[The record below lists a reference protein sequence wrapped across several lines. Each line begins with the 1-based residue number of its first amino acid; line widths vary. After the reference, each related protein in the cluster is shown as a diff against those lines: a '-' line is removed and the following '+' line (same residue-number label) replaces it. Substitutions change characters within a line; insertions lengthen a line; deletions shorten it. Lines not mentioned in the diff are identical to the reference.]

1 MGSGDRSIDP
11 FVSPP
16 ENEETSPQNDQGCGL
31 IGTGLHHRPPEF
43 WLVVEAVVFHLFF
56 LVSSVGL
63 GQWRRVST
71 WVRGEAPTVHSHPTS
86 VEHEVLRCPEFT
98 PLVNPKNDGHGRFES
113 SKNPGTAAINV
124 LLGDA
129 AIVAGRNIR
138 DSRWKGG
145 WWKVSLMKNVM
156 VLAMKMGIWPRNR
169 NWCTN
174 VRDLEDATE
183 HNRPVNLQVQSLG
196 YDTVILLVPAHSCWW
211 WMMVKNP
218 YPQVHKLCS
227 AWMVGRIDLTLWFP
241 W

>member
-43 WLVVEAVVFHLFF
+43 WLVVEAVLFHVFF
-56 LVSSVGL
+56 LFHPWDWGSEDESPL
-63 GQWRRVST
+63 GSELRLRQFIRTQQMNCLSM
-71 WVRGEAPTVHSHPTS
+71 
-86 VEHEVLRCPEFT
+86 RCPEFT

-145 WWKVSLMKNVM
+145 
-156 VLAMKMGIWPRNR
+156 
-169 NWCTN
+169 
-174 VRDLEDATE
+174 
-183 HNRPVNLQVQSLG
+183 
-196 YDTVILLVPAHSCWW
+196 
-211 WMMVKNP
+211 
-218 YPQVHKLCS
+218 
-227 AWMVGRIDLTLWFP
+227 
-241 W
+241 